1 MCQLLLSHD
10 KNKDIQNRFKV
21 KTFLGI
27 ITFWQQKSR
36 NMRSIQSVDTIYLS
50 ISTNAAPLLLPKR
63 FPSLHYIIYHTH
75 TSVYKFNTTLLPIK
89 IKLIIKYYMS

>member
-36 NMRSIQSVDTIYLS
+36 NMRSIQSVDTIFLS

-63 FPSLHYIIYHTH
+63 FSISALYYLPYSHFSLQI
-75 TSVYKFNTTLLPIK
+75 
-89 IKLIIKYYMS
+89 